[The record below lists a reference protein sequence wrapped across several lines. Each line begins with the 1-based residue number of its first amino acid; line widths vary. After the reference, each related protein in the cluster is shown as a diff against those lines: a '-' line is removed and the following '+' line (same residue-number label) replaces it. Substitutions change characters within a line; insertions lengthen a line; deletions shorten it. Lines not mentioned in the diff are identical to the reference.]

1 MYLNLAWRNIW
12 RNKRRTV
19 ITLSSIGFAVFFA
32 CIMQSM
38 QEGSYER
45 MIDNAV
51 RFNTGHIQ
59 IHADGYW
66 QEKIIDNS
74 IEWTAAL
81 ADRATASEEVEAIAP
96 RLESF
101 ALAATGSQTKGVM
114 VVGID
119 PAKEEAITGLSSKV
133 SAGTYLTGHTAG
145 ALVGKDL
152 ATFLKIDVGDTLV
165 LIGQGYHGVNAA
177 GKFPVAG
184 IVKFPNPQFNQQA
197 VFLTLKDAQ
206 YFYGADGR
214 ITSLS
219 ILLKDAGALK
229 EVNEQLQ
236 AGLDAEA
243 YEVMR
248 WDEMMPELVQSI
260 ELDYYGGL
268 IMIFILYLVIAFGI
282 FGTFMM
288 MAKERTYEFGVL
300 VAIGMRKI
308 KLQLMVILEIL
319 ILTFLGVAAGIVAAL
334 PFLIYLFYNPI
345 LMRGDMAKTF
355 ENFGMEPIMPFS
367 LDPGIFLSQ
376 GLVILVIAILLGI
389 YPMVA
394 IHSLKIIKAL
404 KE

>member
-1 MYLNLAWRNIW
+1 
-12 RNKRRTV
+12 
-19 ITLSSIGFAVFFA
+19 
-32 CIMQSM
+32 
-38 QEGSYER
+38 
-45 MIDNAV
+45 
-51 RFNTGHIQ
+51 
-59 IHADGYW
+59 
-66 QEKIIDNS
+66 
-74 IEWTAAL
+74 
-81 ADRATASEEVEAIAP
+81 
-96 RLESF
+96 
-101 ALAATGSQTKGVM
+101 
-114 VVGID
+114 
-119 PAKEEAITGLSSKV
+119 
-133 SAGTYLTGHTAG
+133 
-145 ALVGKDL
+145 
-152 ATFLKIDVGDTLV
+152 
-165 LIGQGYHGVNAA
+165 
-177 GKFPVAG
+177 
-184 IVKFPNPQFNQQA
+184 KFPNPQFNQQA

-319 ILTFLGVAAGIVAAL
+319 ILTFLG
-334 PFLIYLFYNPI
+334 
-345 LMRGDMAKTF
+345 
-355 ENFGMEPIMPFS
+355 
-367 LDPGIFLSQ
+367 
-376 GLVILVIAILLGI
+376 
-389 YPMVA
+389 
-394 IHSLKIIKAL
+394 
-404 KE
+404 